1 VKTQTVLGEYV
12 DGVSLVEL
20 AGDIPWYVEVADD
33 DKTVAYQHNLVEHV
47 KRSVKVDMTVPG
59 GF

>member
-1 VKTQTVLGEYV
+1 VKTQTVLGEHV
-12 DGVSLVEL
+12 DGVRVKL
-20 AGDIPWYVEVADD
+20 AGDIPWYVEVAAD
-33 DKTVAYQHNLVEHV
+33 DKTVAYQHNVVEHV